1 MVFDIV
7 SIEISEELFEPL
19 VHDLMV
25 LPSMFEFRQ
34 ENRSALAR
42 FVSKRWENI
51 FCQVSLN
58 RLAVTLIKL
67 ARPVVRR
74 ALGAHIVASPG
85 KKEGL

>member
-34 ENRSALAR
+34 ENSSALAR

-51 FCQVSLN
+51 FRQVSLN
-58 RLAVTLIKL
+58 CLAVSLIQL
-67 ARPVVRR
+67 TGPVVRR
-74 ALGAHIVASPG
+74 ALCTHVIAGTG
-85 KKEGL
+85 